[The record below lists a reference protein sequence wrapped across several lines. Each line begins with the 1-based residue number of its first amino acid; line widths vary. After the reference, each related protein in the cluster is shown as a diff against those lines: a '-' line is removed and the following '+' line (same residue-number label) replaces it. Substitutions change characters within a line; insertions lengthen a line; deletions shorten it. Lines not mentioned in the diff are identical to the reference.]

1 MTGEILQLSMNRWE
15 ILPPDRV
22 CTMVSHVTTH
32 LQSGN
37 LMVLGLTAQTGAQ
50 VTNTWQG
57 TVRPPTVGS
66 QMDRCHNGIGNIFIW
81 SIYISCF

>member
-37 LMVLGLTAQTGAQ
+37 LMVLGLTAQTGAF
-50 VTNTWQG
+50 VVG
-57 TVRPPTVGS
+57 KSPTHDKG
-66 QMDRCHNGIGNIFIW
+66 Q
-81 SIYISCF
+81 